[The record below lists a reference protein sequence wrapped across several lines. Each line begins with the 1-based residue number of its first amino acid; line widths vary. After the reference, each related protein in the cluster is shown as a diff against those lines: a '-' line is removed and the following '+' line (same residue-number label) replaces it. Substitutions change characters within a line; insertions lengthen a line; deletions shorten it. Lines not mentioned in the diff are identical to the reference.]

1 MQDYLH
7 ALEDWAI
14 ATGIR
19 ALKTGAEALVVL
31 IGSNMVNI
39 VELDWPYILGAT
51 ATMMVVSIAV
61 SIKGLPEV
69 GNGQSVASLINE
81 AKN

>member
-1 MQDYLH
+1 MQEYLK
-7 ALEDWAI
+7 ALKDWAI

-19 ALKTGAEALVVL
+19 ALKTGAEALIVL

-39 VELDWPYILGAT
+39 VDLDWPYILGAT
-51 ATMMVVSIAV
+51 ATMMVVSVAV
-61 SIKGLPEV
+61 SVKGLPEV
-69 GNGQSVASLINE
+69 GNGQSVASLISE